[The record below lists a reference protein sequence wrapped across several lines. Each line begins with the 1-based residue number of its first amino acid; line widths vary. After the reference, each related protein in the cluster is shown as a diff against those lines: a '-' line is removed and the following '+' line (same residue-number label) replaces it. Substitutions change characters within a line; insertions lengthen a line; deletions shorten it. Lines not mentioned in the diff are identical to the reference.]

1 MCKRSVALL
10 MSNSRSRR
18 TPVPAAEAETEG
30 VPEPAPEVL
39 PEADGVAAG
48 GAQAATT
55 AGLSQQ
61 IAGLEG
67 LITRL
72 VGTVEGQNEKL
83 TESATVQASL
93 LARLERVE
101 AGGGAAAAAAAPAAA
116 PAAVTALEARL
127 LALEAKA
134 VAQTKKTADV
144 DPDDSLDYVPYYEGR
159 GLNPHQVRPQG
170 VTDKPQLYPLKE
182 QGYEVYK
189 YLFSKKNAAY
199 HEIGTLAC
207 ALSYFWDARH
217 LLESW
222 ADKFAE
228 CGDENA
234 PLAVMAL
241 VNSLDGIYGLLNR
254 RKNLVELRATRES
267 NSPKL
272 QPTDQEK
279 KLFEYLSKELAG
291 FANNH
296 GLDSSIDPYFKA
308 IIRKFETEASSA
320 AFKQIAKDAGVASVK
335 TPSRPKAQKPTPTKP
350 RAAAGAGGDSG

>member
-1 MCKRSVALL
+1 
-10 MSNSRSRR
+10 MSTSRTSRR
-18 TPVPAAEAETEG
+18 TAVPAAEAETEG

-93 LARLERVE
+93 LARFEWVE
-101 AGGGAAAAAAAPAAA
+101 VGGGAAAAAAAPAVA
-116 PAAVTALEARL
+116 PAVVTALEARL

-134 VAQTKKTADV
+134 VAQTKKAADV

-189 YLFSKKNAAY
+189 YLFSKKNVAY

-207 ALSYFWDARH
+207 ALSYFWDAWH
-217 LLESW
+217 LLSSW
-222 ADKFAE
+222 AEKFGE
-228 CGDENA
+228 CGDEKA
-234 PLAVMAL
+234 PLAVTAL

-254 RKNLVELRATRES
+254 RKNLVELRATCES

-272 QPTDQEK
+272 QPTEQEK
-279 KLFEYLSKELAG
+279 KLFDYLTKQLDG
-291 FANNH
+291 FSTNH

-308 IIRKFETEASSA
+308 VLRKFEDEAPSAHFKQLAKEASSA
-320 AFKQIAKDAGVASVK
+320 
-335 TPSRPKAQKPTPTKP
+335 
-350 RAAAGAGGDSG
+350 

>member
-1 MCKRSVALL
+1 

-159 GLNPHQVRPQG
+159 GLNPHQMRPQG

-182 QGYEVYK
+182 QGYEVYR

-222 ADKFAE
+222 AEKFGE

-234 PLAVMAL
+234 PLAVTAL

-254 RKNLVELRATRES
+254 RKNLVELRATCES

-272 QPTDQEK
+272 
-279 KLFEYLSKELAG
+279 
-291 FANNH
+291 
-296 GLDSSIDPYFKA
+296 
-308 IIRKFETEASSA
+308 
-320 AFKQIAKDAGVASVK
+320 
-335 TPSRPKAQKPTPTKP
+335 
-350 RAAAGAGGDSG
+350 